1 MEERWRLGQRLIV
14 SLISGLLCGEAVGER
29 RAGVV
34 SIRFFR
40 LRLCIMRRGRVG
52 NDVTYSLPVTNSY
65 WVIPS
70 ARSGGLF
77 KIASVSSLRQLCY
90 LRIGQDLT
98 KSSKRPS
105 STTICA
111 TRIQSWIWTYIRMK
125 DIITGAIAAA
135 FLGRGLLMARRVV
148 VIVAVTTAI
157 AVTIAALF
165 AVAVAS
171 FCHRCCFLLL

>member
-1 MEERWRLGQRLIV
+1 M
-14 SLISGLLCGEAVGER
+14 
-29 RAGVV
+29 

-40 LRLCIMRRGRVG
+40 LRLWIMRRGRVG
-52 NDVTYSLPVTNSY
+52 NDVTYSLPVTNGY
-65 WVIPS
+65 WVVPS
-70 ARSGGLF
+70 ARSGLF
-77 KIASVSSLRQLCY
+77 KIASVSSLGQLCY
-90 LRIGQDLT
+90 VRIGQDLT